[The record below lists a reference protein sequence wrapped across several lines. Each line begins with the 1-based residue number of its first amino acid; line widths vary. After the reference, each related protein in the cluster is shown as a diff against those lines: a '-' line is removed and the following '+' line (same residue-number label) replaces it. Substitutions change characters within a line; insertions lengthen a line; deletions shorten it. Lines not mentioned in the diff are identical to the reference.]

1 MSYSDLLVQDA
12 RLVILRVIN
21 EMPSQRANSSVL
33 CSILDEK
40 FGHTLSRVEVKEQLR
55 WLEER
60 ELVEIEE
67 AGAVLLAT
75 LREKGELVVRGR
87 VTVEG
92 VKRPRI

>member
-21 EMPSQRANSSVL
+21 EMPNRRANSSVL

-40 FGHTLSRVEVKEQLR
+40 FGHTLTRVEVKEQLR

-60 ELVEIEE
+60 ELIEIEE

-75 LREKGELVVRGR
+75 LREKGEQVVRGR

>member
-1 MSYSDLLVQDA
+1 MSYADLLLQDA
-12 RLVILRVIN
+12 RLV
-21 EMPSQRANSSVL
+21 
-33 CSILDEK
+33 
-40 FGHTLSRVEVKEQLR
+40 SRVEVKAQLR

>member
-1 MSYSDLLVQDA
+1 MSYEDLLIEDA
-12 RLVILRVIN
+12 RLVLLRVMY
-21 EMPSQRANSSVL
+21 EMPNRRANSSVL

-40 FGHTLSRVEVKEQLR
+40 FCHALELADVKRELR

-60 ELVEIEE
+60 ELVEIDT

-75 LREKGELVVRGR
+75 LRDRGERVVKGRI
-87 VTVEG
+87 TVEG

>member
-1 MSYSDLLVQDA
+1 MSYADLLLQDA
-12 RLVILRVIN
+12 RLVILRVVN

-40 FGHTLSRVEVKEQLR
+40 FGHVLSRVEVKAQLR

>member
-1 MSYSDLLVQDA
+1 MSYADLLMQDA
-12 RLVILRVIN
+12 RLVILRVIS
-21 EMPSQRANSSVL
+21 EMPSERANSSVL

-40 FGHTLSRVEVKEQLR
+40 YGHTFTRAEVKTELR

-67 AGAVLLAT
+67 AGSVLLAT
-75 LREKGELVVRGR
+75 LRERGAQVVRGR

-92 VKRPRI
+92 VKRPRV

>member
-21 EMPSQRANSSVL
+21 EMPSRRANSSVL
-33 CSILDEK
+33 CTILDERY
-40 FGHTLSRVEVKEQLR
+40 GHALSRAEVKEQLR

-67 AGAVLLAT
+67 AGVVLLAT
-75 LREKGELVVRGR
+75 IRERGEKVVEGR
-87 VTVEG
+87 ITVEG
-92 VKRPRI
+92 VKRPRK

>member
-1 MSYSDLLVQDA
+1 MSYADLLLQDA
-12 RLVILRVIN
+12 RLVILRVIK
-21 EMPSQRANSSVL
+21 EMPSMRANSSVL

-40 FGHTLSRVEVKEQLR
+40 FGHTLTRVEVKEQLR

-75 LREKGELVVRGR
+75 LREKGDQVVRGR
-87 VTVEG
+87 VTVDG

>member
-1 MSYSDLLVQDA
+1 MSYADLLLQDA
-12 RLVILRVIN
+12 RLVILRVVS

-40 FGHTLSRVEVKEQLR
+40 FGHALSRVEVKAQLR

>member
-75 LREKGELVVRGR
+75 QREKGELVVRGR